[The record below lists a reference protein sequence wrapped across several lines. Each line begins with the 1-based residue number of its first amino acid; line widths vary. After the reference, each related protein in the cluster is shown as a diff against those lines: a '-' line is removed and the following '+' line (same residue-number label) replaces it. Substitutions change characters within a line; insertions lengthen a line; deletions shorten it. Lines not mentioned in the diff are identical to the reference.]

1 MCWQRTGSAGVYP
14 TCGECSA
21 EKQVTAV
28 GRLRG
33 CIWKMAVAASL
44 CSAVAAP
51 GTASASRGVGPSIWF
66 GSTSGIAAGFCT
78 KAPGLTPGYSVKI
91 FQTGRVVTWDISQR
105 YPIRRLT
112 AASVQSLVRLAK
124 RRGFF
129 GIGSRIRDV
138 SCRGAATTYIRI
150 RGENMIHTVDIYGY
164 LDSRHPVIR
173 GLLQALTDATL
184 AGPGHPMGAR
194 PGRPPSVWLSVGQ
207 RTIEASLGSYCWGG
221 VCVDM
226 ASDEALLHMATA
238 SISSS
243 SPLAVVI
250 GSLRIRSIEARVHAW
265 KNPRA
270 GVRPLV
276 RKLKLVRTLVGS
288 DTAVTV
294 APVRERGTLVL
305 DLFVSFAPMVRS
317 QNPHVV
323 GGDATYEWRL
333 SSLSPRHVAK
343 RLFLSARAS
352 VSPAGASRRE

>member
-1 MCWQRTGSAGVYP
+1 MCWQRTGSSAGSPGLREY
-14 TCGECSA
+14 SA
-21 EKQVTAV
+21 EKQVIAV
-28 GRLRG
+28 TRLRD
-33 CIWKMAVAASL
+33 CVWKMAVAACL

-51 GTASASRGVGPSIWF
+51 GTASASQPAGPSIWF

-78 KAPGLTPGYSVKI
+78 KAPGVTPGYSVKI
-91 FQTGRVVTWDISQR
+91 FQTGRVVTWDISQG
-105 YPIRRLT
+105 YPIPRLT
-112 AASVQSLVRLAK
+112 ARSVQRLVGLAT
-124 RRGFF
+124 RDGFF
-129 GIGSRIRDV
+129 RTPGHIKDV

-173 GLLQALTDATL
+173 GLLQALTDAAL
-184 AGPGHPMGAR
+184 AGPGNAMGAR
-194 PGRPPSVWLSVGQ
+194 PERPPSVWLLVGQ
-207 RTIEASLGSYCWGG
+207 RTIEASLGSFCWGG
-221 VCVDM
+221 VCEDM
-226 ASDEALLHMATA
+226 ASDETVPHIARA
-238 SISSS
+238 SVSSS

-250 GSLRIRSIEARVHAW
+250 GSLRVRSIEARVHPWTDPQARVQ
-265 KNPRA
+265 PHA
-270 GVRPLV
+270 L
-276 RKLKLVRTLVGS
+276 KLKLVRTRVGS
-288 DTAVTV
+288 RTAVTL